1 MKKSILSYLT
11 FTFLIILSS
20 CAGKGS
26 EHLTAGYDSWKDVI
40 KDFRRLAVIKK
51 LDSSRKLLLTK
62 TEFEKAVFIHLPEA
76 KQKNPMPVEE
86 YWSMSTYKRTRAIEY
101 FIHDFREAKKIKL
114 VKIGKPKKVKEFG
127 PVTLY
132 NKVPVSFSDDEG
144 SVKTYED
151 LFSSIV
157 CVKTGLFSRNCKLWS
172 AGVED

>member
-1 MKKSILSYLT
+1 LT
-11 FTFLIILSS
+11 S
-20 CAGKGS
+20 
-26 EHLTAGYDSWKDVI
+26 GYDSWKNVV
-40 KDFRRLAVIKK
+40 KDFERLAASKK
-51 LDSSRKLLLTK
+51 LDSPGKLLLSRK
-62 TEFEKAVFIHLPEA
+62 EFEKAVYIHLPEGT
-76 KQKNPMPVEE
+76 QKNPMPVDD

-127 PVTLY
+127 PVTVY
-132 NKVPVSFSDDEG
+132 NQIPVSFSDDEG